1 MTTHS
6 DAAKKYAFDLA
17 RKARLDHMLG
27 CICVTCED
35 ECLAFD
41 AGAAYDAPP
50 LAAWER
56 ELLGADPEPV
66 RCCDLVGEPF
76 DHAIDSGWLCEVHTH
91 HTCGSTDPHE
101 PGCGLVPLVNLAELK
116 GWPATTEPVLL
127 TADDPRIKVGALVE
141 ITSTKGKREGASVTY
156 RNFVTDTPRSAWCV
170 DEIRDEITKGAT
182 FVLLAEAP
190 DPDVDVLDAMEQTE
204 GTKSDEALAHLR
216 SLGHDVVKRA
226 VS

>member
-127 TADDPRIKVGALVE
+127 TADDPRI
-141 ITSTKGKREGASVTY
+141 
-156 RNFVTDTPRSAWCV
+156 
-170 DEIRDEITKGAT
+170 RDGAT
-182 FVLLAEAP
+182 VRTDFEIGSDSDSWNTDEVRLWVGGGQPVYLLAEAP
-190 DPDVDVLDAMEQTE
+190 DPDADVLF
-204 GTKSDEALAHLR
+204 ALRTTMPGEYKPTPEYVLTVLR
-216 SLGHDVVKRA
+216 AAGYDVVKRTDA
-226 VS
+226 

>member
-101 PGCGLVPLVNLAELK
+101 PGCGLVPLVNLAELE
-116 GWPATTEPVLL
+116 GWPEPVPAPVLL
-127 TADDPRIKVGALVE
+127 TADDPRWRDGAKIRGEFADESAVE
-141 ITSTKGKREGASVTY
+141 GR
-156 RNFVTDTPRSAWCV
+156 
-170 DEIRDEITKGAT
+170 IRDGVLWVALMLGGFGFGEMTA
-182 FVLLAEAP
+182 VYLLAEAP
-190 DPDVDVLDAMEQTE
+190 DPDADRLHVLNEWLGLHGISTSGCRDLLARLDAV
-204 GTKSDEALAHLR
+204 A
-216 SLGHDVVKRA
+216 VVE
-226 VS
+226 S

>member
-1 MTTHS
+1 MMTDYDPT
-6 DAAKKYAFDLA
+6 DAGKKYATSLHYRGIPPVEIA
-17 RKARLDHMLG
+17 AA
-27 CICVTCED
+27 
-35 ECLAFD
+35 AFD
-41 AGAAYDAPP
+41 AGAAGATAQAEPITTAAQLDALPYG
-50 LAAWER
+50 R
-56 ELLGADPEPV
+56 VVIGAKSALSARPHPWIK
-66 RCCDLVGEPF
+66 
-76 DHAIDSGWLCEVHTH
+76 IDSGDAWTCVHDAHRTSASILADSGPL
-91 HTCGSTDPHE
+91 TLLAPVSP
-101 PGCGLVPLVNLAELK
+101 PVP
-116 GWPATTEPVLL
+116 EPVLL

-216 SLGHDVVKRA
+216 SLGYDVVKRA